1 MQPMRR
7 NQRPYWYANLIS
19 VEPQE
24 GEYGPTGQI
33 NTQYGAPVRGKGNI
47 APATGEK
54 LTQQFGE
61 VLDYDTVLLPR
72 AGDMISETTV
82 LWVDC
87 VEKPIPNEDGSF
99 TPPWTHEV
107 KRVAGSLNNTLVA
120 LKQVT
125 VR

>member
-7 NQRPYWYANLIS
+7 NQRPYWYANLVS
-19 VEPQE
+19 VESQE
-24 GEYGPTGQI
+24 GEYGPTGQV
-33 NTQYGAPVRGKGNI
+33 NTLYGTPVRGKGNI
-47 APATGEK
+47 TPATGEK

-61 VLDYDTVLLPR
+61 VLDYDTVLLP
-72 AGDMISETTV
+72 GTDDVISETTV
-82 LWVDC
+82 LWLDC
-87 VEKPIPNEDGSF
+87 DEEPIPTEDGSF

-120 LKQVT
+120 LKRVT